1 MDSDNVTKSLCSPFQ
16 KALLPKEAAFLKP
29 FSYSQPG
36 DCPTAGRIIAQRP
49 WQLGLV
55 ISLPFLLVA
64 GHTTWRLRKVWT
76 FGQDSSL
83 GASLDIY
90 GPVGYTPHLAGACC
104 VDMIVAGLRLFFFF
118 YPYSVLFSNKR
129 NSETFKF
136 CEISNLSIMHLLCA
150 PLQPLPPPWAG
161 NQCWFPTPGYQALEA
176 SRGQLCA
183 GTRPSSANKE
193 QLTHCSQSSSQ
204 CKTLWARHKLPPLS
218 SGTLTL

>member
-1 MDSDNVTKSLCSPFQ
+1 MLPFPESPASQGGCLPEAFLLFTTGGLPYSWKDYCTASLTARSGHFSALPACCRSYNLKTEKSLNIWARLISGSIFGHLWSSGIHSPPCWS
-16 KALLPKEAAFLKP
+16 LLCW
-29 FSYSQPG
+29 Y
-36 DCPTAGRIIAQRP
+36 DCCWPET
-49 WQLGLV
+49 
-55 ISLPFLLVA
+55 
-64 GHTTWRLRKVWT
+64 
-76 FGQDSSL
+76 
-83 GASLDIY
+83 
-90 GPVGYTPHLAGACC
+90 
-104 VDMIVAGLRLFFFF
+104 FFFF